1 MIEQSEILRRRDMRD
16 VFTFTIDPADAKDF
30 DDALSFEIIN
40 QGEASNKDE
49 VSNKGEL
56 SNLQT
61 GEASNKDEVSNL
73 QTDSPAV
80 YQIGVHIA
88 DVSFYVRPGTKT
100 DEDAYKRGTS
110 VYLVDRVLPMLP
122 EELCN
127 DKCSLRPN
135 EDKLCMSVIFTMDA
149 DARVLKYKICRTV
162 IRSNARLNYD
172 EAQQIITANQTN
184 VEKPIDFWL
193 RKGKADGESEPTET
207 CRTMIE
213 HVICANQTNDTQS
226 RENRIGGGTEAH
238 RTQHEGNTQLSE
250 AILVLNNIASKL
262 RAERIANG
270 ALTIEQD
277 EMRFRLD
284 EHGHPTEIY
293 FEHPNEA
300 HHLIEEFMLLA
311 NRTVAKAVGSGRPF
325 VYRVHDLPDGEKLE
339 VVSSFRKRFPNLQRA
354 IDLLTI
360 RAQAKAVYS
369 TYNIGHY
376 GLAFTHYTHFT
387 SPIRRYPDLMV
398 HRLVEKYIL
407 TGKKESLTR
416 EELEEKCEHCSA
428 CEQEAA
434 QAERDSIKLFQAMWM
449 SDHIGEV
456 LPGHISGVTDFGLFV
471 QLDESRCEGLIHVS
485 NIGEKGEYWQYD
497 EKNFRLV
504 CENKNH
510 TSPESPKSYTLGD
523 PVTVKV
529 VRADVNRAQ
538 IDFEF
543 A

>member
-1 MIEQSEILRRRDMRD
+1 MIDEREIIRRRDMRD

-30 DDALSFEIIN
+30 DDALSFAEN
-40 QGEASNKDE
+40 EDG
-49 VSNKGEL
+49 
-56 SNLQT
+56 T
-61 GEASNKDEVSNL
+61 
-73 QTDSPAV
+73 

-88 DVSFYVRPGTKT
+88 DVSFYVRPGTPV
-100 DEDAYKRGTS
+100 DDDAYKRGTS
-110 VYLVDRVLPMLP
+110 VYLVDRVIPMLP

-127 DKCSLRPN
+127 DLCSLRPG

-162 IRSNARLNYD
+162 IRSDARLNYD
-172 EAQQIITANQTN
+172 EAQDI
-184 VEKPIDFWL
+184 
-193 RKGKADGESEPTET
+193 
-207 CRTMIE
+207 
-213 HVICANQTNDTQS
+213 
-226 RENRIGGGTEAH
+226 IGGVTWSIPGF
-238 RTQHEGNTQLSE
+238 N
-250 AILVLNNIASKL
+250 LVLGTLNSLAQKL

-311 NRTVAKAVGSGRPF
+311 NRTVAKSVGSGRPF
-325 VYRVHDLPDGEKLE
+325 VYRVHDLPDYDKLE
-339 VVSSFRKRFPNLQRA
+339 EIKKFKQQCAMTAKMRRHAVSQETLSRA
-354 IDLLTI
+354 IDILTI

-376 GLAFTHYTHFT
+376 GLAFSHYTHFT
-387 SPIRRYPDLMV
+387 SPSRRYPDLMV

-407 TGKKESLTR
+407 TGKKETMPR
-416 EELEEKCEHCSA
+416 EEMEMMCEHCSA

-434 QAERDSIKLFQAMWM
+434 QAERESIKMFQAMWM
-449 SDHIGEV
+449 NDHVGET
-456 LPGHISGVTDFGLFV
+456 LPGHISGVTDFGFFV
-471 QLDESRCEGLIHVS
+471 QLDDSRCEGLIHMMT
-485 NIGEKGEYWQYD
+485 IE
-497 EKNFRLV
+497 
-504 CENKNH
+504 H
-510 TSPESPKSYTLGD
+510 PEDYVLGD
-523 PVTVKV
+523 PVNVKV
-529 VRADVNRAQ
+529 VHVDVNRAQ

>member
-1 MIEQSEILRRRDMRD
+1 M
-16 VFTFTIDPADAKDF
+16 V
-30 DDALSFEIIN
+30 N
-40 QGEASNKDE
+40 
-49 VSNKGEL
+49 
-56 SNLQT
+56 
-61 GEASNKDEVSNL
+61 
-73 QTDSPAV
+73 

-88 DVSFYVRPGTKT
+88 DVSFYVRPGTKI

-127 DKCSLRPN
+127 DKCSLRPG

-162 IRSNARLNYD
+162 IRSDARLNYD
-172 EAQQIITANQTN
+172 EAQDVIMANQT
-184 VEKPIDFWL
+184 
-193 RKGKADGESEPTET
+193 GETL
-207 CRTMIE
+207 
-213 HVICANQTNDTQS
+213 S
-226 RENRIGGGTEAH
+226 RENRNG
-238 RTQHEGNTQLSE
+238 GNTGEKASLKQAL
-250 AILVLNNIASKL
+250 ATLNTLAQKL

-284 EHGHPTEIY
+284 KNGFPTEIY
-293 FEHPNEA
+293 FEQPNEA

-339 VVSSFRKRFPNLQRA
+339 NAKQFQKRFPQLRNA
-354 IDLLTI
+354 YDLLTI

-398 HRLVEKYIL
+398 HRLVDKYIL
-407 TGKKESLTR
+407 TGKKETMTR
-416 EELEEKCEHCSA
+416 EQMEEMCEHCSA
-428 CEQEAA
+428 CEQDAA
-434 QAERDSIKLFQAMWM
+434 QAERDSIKMFQAMWIT
-449 SDHIGEV
+449 SHVGEI

-471 QLDESRCEGLIHVS
+471 QLDESRCEGLVHITK
-485 NIGEKGEYWQYD
+485 IGAQGEYWQYD
-497 EKNFRLV
+497 EKNYRLV
-504 CENKNH
+504 CEHGK
-510 TSPESPKSYTLGD
+510 KAYTLGD
-523 PVTVKV
+523 PVRVEV
-529 VRADVNRAQ
+529 ARANLDKKQ
-538 IDFEF
+538 LDF
-543 A
+543 ALV

>member
-1 MIEQSEILRRRDMRD
+1 MIEEKEILRRRDMREA
-16 VFTFTIDPADAKDF
+16 FTFTIDPADAKDF
-30 DDALSFEIIN
+30 DDALSFEIIKYPN
-40 QGEASNKDE
+40 DAINDQMVNDQM
-49 VSNKGEL
+49 VN
-56 SNLQT
+56 
-61 GEASNKDEVSNL
+61 
-73 QTDSPAV
+73 

-88 DVSFYVRPGTKT
+88 DVSFYVRPGTKI

-127 DKCSLRPN
+127 DKCSLRPG
-135 EDKLCMSVIFTMDA
+135 EDKLCLSVIFTMDA

-162 IRSNARLNYD
+162 IRSDARLNYD
-172 EAQQIITANQTN
+172 EAQDVIMANQT
-184 VEKPIDFWL
+184 
-193 RKGKADGESEPTET
+193 GETL
-207 CRTMIE
+207 
-213 HVICANQTNDTQS
+213 S
-226 RENRIGGGTEAH
+226 RENRNG
-238 RTQHEGNTQLSE
+238 GNTGEKASLKQAL
-250 AILVLNNIASKL
+250 ATLNTLAQKL

-284 EHGHPTEIY
+284 KNGFPTEIY
-293 FEHPNEA
+293 FEQPNEA

-339 VVSSFRKRFPNLQRA
+339 NAKQFQKRFPQLRNA
-354 IDLLTI
+354 YDLLTI
-360 RAQAKAVYS
+360 RAQAKAIYS

-398 HRLVEKYIL
+398 HRLVDKYIL
-407 TGKKESLTR
+407 TGKKETMTR
-416 EELEEKCEHCSA
+416 EQMEEMCEHCSA

-434 QAERDSIKLFQAMWM
+434 QAERDSIKMFQAMWIT
-449 SDHIGEV
+449 SHVGEI

-471 QLDESRCEGLIHVS
+471 QLDESRCEGLVHITK
-485 NIGEKGEYWQYD
+485 IGAQGEYWQYD
-497 EKNFRLV
+497 EKNYRLV
-504 CENKNH
+504 CENKK
-510 TSPESPKSYTLGD
+510 SESDRAVSSYTLGD
-523 PVTVKV
+523 PVVVQV
-529 VRADVNRAQ
+529 VRADINKGQ
-538 IDFEF
+538 IDFELVPEEPIKDQK